1 MSTSQTQSAISENLF
16 RIKNHI
22 ELNLT
27 NAAFFIAPIIVTD
40 FSWALINSVVLVF
53 NKCSI
58 SQYLDYC
65 FSLIF
70 DKKKSAAISSL
81 LSVRIY
87 LCSTHFLKLIIKR
100 AKKTKCDKEHT
111 IFFIFCFTL
120 LQNACTIQ
128 DFERYLTNVVI
139 LFLLPFH
146 NNRVAQAA
154 NQLKI
159 DIWSGIILFSWQ
171 SLYPNK
177 FEKFSRL
184 TNNPVE
190 NWFRILKHNILKEKQ
205 KPSVHS
211 TKVLRKLLYEYYKNY
226 EKIDQRS
233 FDSIFGKETHNRK
246 SDECEEKWSKK
257 KVKKRTKGFY
267 FSDDI
272 SFCNKNQNLMS
283 SNNFDQHIRA
293 IFDIE
298 KEDSDTGMSQN

>member
-1 MSTSQTQSAISENLF
+1 MENAKYFKNFVDKINTQTTISGSG
-16 RIKNHI
+16 IGI
-22 ELNLT
+22 LNQ
-27 NAAFFIAPIIVTD
+27 N
-40 FSWALINSVVLVF
+40 
-53 NKCSI
+53 
-58 SQYLDYC
+58 DYY
-65 FSLIF
+65 SP
-70 DKKKSAAISSL
+70 
-81 LSVRIY
+81 
-87 LCSTHFLKLIIKR
+87 
-100 AKKTKCDKEHT
+100 
-111 IFFIFCFTL
+111 
-120 LQNACTIQ
+120 Q
-128 DFERYLTNVVI
+128 
-139 LFLLPFH
+139 LFLILSDISYILP
-146 NNRVAQAA
+146 R
-154 NQLKI
+154 
-159 DIWSGIILFSWQ
+159 WSGIILFSWQ